1 MYQELRDAWR
11 LERASFRLQRMDPAI
26 YRRVEEYLAK
36 LTSGSEGSISLV
48 KKVARM
54 EAEVL
59 RALAQDLFS
68 LRVRKALAQALE
80 GRDPLPYLTREEAEA
95 VSTAL
100 KALSKAE
107 EMLVSRLL
115 VKGERVELKLVR
127 LLREVSEEEAPSLGP
142 LRTESLALLPID
154 LAERLVKEGYAE
166 LID

>member
-11 LERASFRLQRMDPAI
+11 LERASFRLQRMDSAI

-36 LTSGSEGSISLV
+36 LASSTEGALSLV
-48 KKVARM
+48 KKVACM

-80 GRDPLPYLTREEAEA
+80 GRDPLPYLTKEEAEA

-100 KALSKAE
+100 KALSEAE
-107 EMLVSRLL
+107 ELLASRLL
-115 VKGERVELKLVR
+115 VKGGRVGLKLIR
-127 LLREVSEEEAPSLGP
+127 LLKEVSEEEAPGLGP

-166 LID
+166 AID